1 MFDFQAIYFQT
12 LSDDSYW
19 ATINTILKMRKM
31 PVSEF
36 ASSINRTRTVV
47 YNIFERQ
54 TIDTGL
60 LLQISKV
67 LNHDFFNYYTKE
79 ELFNESKI
87 STDLEITKLKSLIIQ
102 KEMEIE
108 YLKKINNLLE
118 SNKNMN

>member
-1 MFDFQAIYFQT
+1 MIHIGQQ
-12 LSDDSYW
+12 
-19 ATINTILKMRKM
+19 INTILKIRKM

-36 ASSINRTRTVV
+36 ASLINRTRTVV

-60 LLQISKV
+60 LFQISKV

-118 SNKNMN
+118 SNKNTN